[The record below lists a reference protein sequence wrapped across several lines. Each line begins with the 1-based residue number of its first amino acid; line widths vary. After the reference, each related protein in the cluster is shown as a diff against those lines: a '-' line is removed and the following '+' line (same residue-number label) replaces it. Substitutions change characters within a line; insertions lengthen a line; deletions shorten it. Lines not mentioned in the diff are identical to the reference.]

1 VIQVALRV
9 RKKDQELVKINSAV
23 SDLKTEVNRIDL
35 DRRRITDQVLR
46 NDTIG
51 LKRDFEDEQEELQ
64 SFKSK
69 FEKEIQTK
77 KNLIEK
83 IGMLKSEISVKSET
97 TIKCQKNLEASKL
110 EMTSALL
117 KKESQLESA
126 KKYWSQYKL
135 EELKQRVLSITEN
148 LISHLKLKLKE
159 ALATNFN
166 F

>member
-1 VIQVALRV
+1 LIL
-9 RKKDQELVKINSAV
+9 I
-23 SDLKTEVNRIDL
+23 
-35 DRRRITDQVLR
+35 ITDQVLR

-126 KKYWSQYKL
+126 KKIFKIL
-135 EELKQRVLSITEN
+135 ESI
-148 LISHLKLKLKE
+148 
-159 ALATNFN
+159 
-166 F
+166 

>member
-1 VIQVALRV
+1 LIL
-9 RKKDQELVKINSAV
+9 I
-23 SDLKTEVNRIDL
+23 
-35 DRRRITDQVLR
+35 ITDKVLR

-51 LKRDFEDEQEELQ
+51 LKRDFKDEQEELQ

-83 IGMLKSEISVKSET
+83 IEMLKSEISVKSET

-126 KKYWSQYKL
+126 KKYLKYRSQYKL

-166 F
+166 FQAISLIKISEF